1 MTASRYNRL
10 LLDMHI
16 PDWDAALLSKY
27 DPAHVARAQIAARAG
42 SVMVYCQ
49 SHVGLCYWPTDVG
62 RRHAAMKGRDWLGD
76 SIGQLRDAKVEVYG
90 YYSVIF
96 NNDAYLNHPDWRI
109 TPTPPLPVFANNN
122 SRYGQVCP
130 NNRDYRQFIEAELTE
145 LLSRYTFDGFFFD
158 MTFWRGVCTCPSC
171 RDRFRDETGSEIP
184 PRIDWSDRAW
194 CDFQT
199 ARERWMNEFAAFLTA
214 LAKRFGIAVV
224 YHNFAVS
231 LFNWRFGINSD
242 SARHSDFLGGDF
254 YGDMDEQFMTS
265 RFMLNLSN
273 TRPVEFMTSRC
284 VHLTDH
290 VSTKTMSQLRIQ
302 AFAALASSAAF
313 RLIDAIDPEGTVCEE
328 VYAMMGNVF
337 TALEPYQPFL
347 GGDPV
352 EDVVIYLSDYS
363 KMSTAENGADFADPS
378 ALTLPSPHL
387 SAARG
392 AVSAL
397 RRQRI
402 PVGVITCRQLDRLGD
417 YPVVV
422 LPDATRMSAAEA
434 AAFTAYVAGG
444 GNLYVSGATGTYTLE
459 GRSDDFLLGECLG
472 LRYVRA
478 LSASSLYMKPVND
491 TWRRLCLPQP
501 ALCVHDGLHEV
512 EARVPDLEILGTV
525 TLPYGYPHAGSL
537 EDQRWASIHSAP
549 PEVETKMPAIARRR
563 HGNGRVVYAAAAL
576 ERSDHHVAR
585 RTFQWLISELLP
597 DGPRFRAETHD
608 HVWLTVF
615 HQPAEGR
622 FILHLLN
629 YPADLPPVPIRNVR
643 IEIRRTLG
651 MTFRAMVPLP
661 TGQPLGL
668 DDAGANHVHVTLDE
682 LGEYAMLGL
691 YYDPC

>member
-1 MTASRYNRL
+1 
-10 LLDMHI
+10 
-16 PDWDAALLSKY
+16 
-27 DPAHVARAQIAARAG
+27 
-42 SVMVYCQ
+42 
-49 SHVGLCYWPTDVG
+49 
-62 RRHAAMKGRDWLGD
+62 
-76 SIGQLRDAKVEVYG
+76 
-90 YYSVIF
+90 
-96 NNDAYLNHPDWRI
+96 
-109 TPTPPLPVFANNN
+109 
-122 SRYGQVCP
+122 
-130 NNRDYRQFIEAELTE
+130 
-145 LLSRYTFDGFFFD
+145 
-158 MTFWRGVCTCPSC
+158 
-171 RDRFRDETGSEIP
+171 
-184 PRIDWSDRAW
+184 
-194 CDFQT
+194 
-199 ARERWMNEFAAFLTA
+199 
-214 LAKRFGIAVV
+214 
-224 YHNFAVS
+224 
-231 LFNWRFGINSD
+231 
-242 SARHSDFLGGDF
+242 
-254 YGDMDEQFMTS
+254 
-265 RFMLNLSN
+265 
-273 TRPVEFMTSRC
+273 
-284 VHLTDH
+284 
-290 VSTKTMSQLRIQ
+290 
-302 AFAALASSAAF
+302 
-313 RLIDAIDPEGTVCEE
+313 LIDAIDPEGTVCEE

-525 TLPYGYPHAGSL
+525 TLPYGYPHARSL

-661 TGQPLGL
+661 TGQPLAL